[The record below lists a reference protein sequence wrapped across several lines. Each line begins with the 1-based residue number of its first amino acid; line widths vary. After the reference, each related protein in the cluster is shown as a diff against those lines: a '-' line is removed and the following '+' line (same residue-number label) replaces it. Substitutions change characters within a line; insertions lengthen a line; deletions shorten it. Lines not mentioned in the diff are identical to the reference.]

1 MLINSREFGRARS
14 YDEIRRRNL
23 RERDIDPSSI
33 EQSFHASQSADCCAS
48 EGPLRSSDTHRSVPP
63 MTPNC
68 INNSTDTAAAVIV
81 IVRTLRSSQGVSAT
95 YSRTESILL
104 HRVWK
109 DRLESIF
116 KYPLVYGD
124 EVSARDVP

>member
-81 IVRTLRSSQGVSAT
+81 IVRV
-95 YSRTESILL
+95 
-104 HRVWK
+104 
-109 DRLESIF
+109 
-116 KYPLVYGD
+116 
-124 EVSARDVP
+124 